1 MYFLWRSISLVSA
14 APYHFFNLQNLTN
27 VLFTVNCFMGKCDKC
42 FLTLVTTYEDL
53 QVCMVCG
60 NLWWTKPRPQLHCQF
75 NNRLLTQR
83 RHSTPQ
89 QTMVHYTS
97 GATKSRLHNSAL
109 QFHRGYESPT
119 YQQPFNN
126 SSPYGRDLA
135 AQTTFYWEKIKVP
148 ADTWLLQTRC
158 SNQGPQQRRGWIE
171 YQMSAIV
178 NLEGCL
184 REKEMWARSWATDM

>member
-27 VLFTVNCFMGKCDKC
+27 VLFAVNCFMGSI
-42 FLTLVTTYEDL
+42 

-60 NLWWTKPRPQLHCQF
+60 DLWWTKPGPQLHCQF
-75 NNRLLTQR
+75 NNRLVTQR

-97 GATKSRLHNSAL
+97 SSGATKSKLHNSAL
-109 QFHRGYESPT
+109 QSHRGYESPT

-148 ADTWLLQTRC
+148 TDTWLLQTF
-158 SNQGPQQRRGWIE
+158 
-171 YQMSAIV
+171 
-178 NLEGCL
+178 
-184 REKEMWARSWATDM
+184 